1 MLFNRQ
7 AFNKGAYFN
16 RHTPSIIVSFSGTAA
31 YVFSAVATTLH
42 AMAHY
47 GPTQANVMFGAQ
59 GSLSVIRSYGGT
71 DAGIVFD
78 RQVHFS
84 ADAYCEGTT
93 GIAFGATA
101 SAIRVANDKEITLT
115 GLDFGPGDTIVIDT
129 ETLDVFI
136 NGEPDVDCWVT
147 GSDFF
152 KLGRGVNTLTFYD
165 DVSERDLEV
174 TVIWADRWL

>member
-7 AFNKGAYFN
+7 TFNKGAYFN
-16 RHTPSIIVSFSGTAA
+16 RYSPATVISLSGTTAF
-31 YVFSAVATTLH
+31 VFSAVATTLH
-42 AMAHY
+42 ASAHY
-47 GPTQANVMFGAQ
+47 GLAQANFVFGCQ
-59 GSLSVIRSYGGT
+59 GSMSVIRDYG
-71 DAGIVFD
+71 DAEAALVFD
-78 RQVHFS
+78 RQVKFS
-84 ADAYCEGTT
+84 ADAYCEGSI
-93 GIAFGATA
+93 GILFDATA
-101 SAIRVANDKEITLT
+101 TAIRIANDKELALAN
-115 GLDFGPGDTIVIDT
+115 LDFKPGDTITIDT

-136 NGEPDVDCWVT
+136 NDEPDVDCWVT

>member
-1 MLFNRQ
+1 MLFNQQ

-16 RHTPSIIVSFSGTAA
+16 RYSPAVSVSFSGTASL
-31 YVFSAVATTLH
+31 VFTGVASTLH
-42 AMAHY
+42 AAARY
-47 GPTQANVMFGAQ
+47 GLA
-59 GSLSVIRSYGGT
+59 SL
-71 DAGIVFD
+71 GIVFGCQGNMSVVKPYGD
-78 RQVHFS
+78 TEAGIEFGEQVKFS
-84 ADAYCEGTT
+84 ADAYCEGAA
-93 GIAFGATA
+93 GIIFDAIATA
-101 SAIRVANDKEITLT
+101 IRIANDKELALT
-115 GLDFGPGDTIVIDT
+115 GLNFKPGDTLVIDT

-165 DVSERDLEV
+165 DVSQRKLDV